1 MSINREREERINKFL
16 KLIVEKSKKQKITDA
31 NVYNELIKFEIPKE
45 NIKKVEHLYNNWV
58 NRYINKANTTAF
70 VKKSIS
76 DFCYI
81 MTPSVKY
88 GFGPIEEPIKLYIS
102 LPEEYLVEGVNQ
114 IMDYLDKEGIV
125 HQSKVASIV
134 RADNVVM
141 RIYKKEDAEKVIQF
155 INNNEFIKEHHQN
168 VNPFCITTGV
178 IGLAMDNYNSY
189 NSTVSFL
196 ISKYINEK
204 KEQNKLEEVVYE
216 DFLEFVEKFKINRNT
231 TIQSNGEEKQIT
243 KEEVVF
249 LSEIKKLIKISLKSN
264 NRKNVYN
271 HYYKVYKNLH
281 LNGNKIMEE
290 TDIIKIIESC
300 VLMTEEKYGY
310 KTAIEAMCLYL
321 LCGNKQGITKET
333 THGDPCR
340 MLLNLVDHNIAREIV
355 KSYDGKK
362 KIIIELQNYFNS
374 RNKKI
379 K

>member
-70 VKKSIS
+70 VNKSIS

-81 MTPSVKY
+81 MTPSIKY
-88 GFGPIEEPIKLYIS
+88 GIGPIEEPIKLYIS

-333 THGDPCR
+333 TYGDPCR

-355 KSYDGKK
+355 QSYDGKK
-362 KIIIELQNYFNS
+362 KIIIELQNYFNP

>member
-70 VKKSIS
+70 VNKSIS

-81 MTPSVKY
+81 MTPSIKY
-88 GFGPIEEPIKLYIS
+88 GIGPIEEPIKLYIS

-333 THGDPCR
+333 TYGDPCR

-355 KSYDGKK
+355 QSYDGKK
-362 KIIIELQNYFNS
+362 KIII
-374 RNKKI
+374 
-379 K
+379 